1 MKRLILSVTLALAVF
16 SGFSQHEL
24 GLYFMPG
31 TIQSQRYNPAFLQ
44 DEKINIGLISLG
56 TGVGNTGF
64 SFGDL
69 ILPVSGTSQTE
80 LDVSNAIGIMDDMN
94 HLRFRTALDAM
105 NVSVKLRDLQ
115 IGFGYQAIADAYV
128 NYPKT
133 LAELAW
139 EGNTQ
144 FVGREVDIAPGF
156 QAQAYHEFA
165 FSAGWSVNS
174 FLQAGMRMK
183 YLVGLANIS
192 SGNQSATVLTDP
204 SHYATTITT
213 DYVIRSSMID
223 MGTPDDVSFEFEPSP
238 FTQNTGYA
246 VDAGLVVQLTK
257 RISVAVSGVNLLNSI
272 NWQDSV
278 TQFTSNGSYTFT
290 GVDAGEALTGG
301 EVDFESTLD
310 SISERLEFVE
320 SNENYTSNV
329 PTQVYASVHFNPINS
344 FRLGALFFQEFY
356 RGEQFP
362 GMMISASK
370 DVGKIFTAGL
380 TYSMRKR
387 SFENLG
393 ANIMLR
399 GGPVVLFMVTDNF
412 TALLSPRSAREFNLR
427 WGLNVA
433 LK

>member
-1 MKRLILSVTLALAVF
+1 M
-16 SGFSQHEL
+16 
-24 GLYFMPG
+24 
-31 TIQSQRYNPAFLQ
+31 
-44 DEKINIGLISLG
+44 
-56 TGVGNTGF
+56 
-64 SFGDL
+64 
-69 ILPVSGTSQTE
+69 
-80 LDVSNAIGIMDDMN
+80 
-94 HLRFRTALDAM
+94 
-105 NVSVKLRDLQ
+105 
-115 IGFGYQAIADAYV
+115 
-128 NYPKT
+128 
-133 LAELAW
+133 
-139 EGNTQ
+139 
-144 FVGREVDIAPGF
+144 
-156 QAQAYHEFA
+156 
-165 FSAGWSVNS
+165 
-174 FLQAGMRMK
+174 
-183 YLVGLANIS
+183 
-192 SGNQSATVLTDP
+192 
-204 SHYATTITT
+204 
-213 DYVIRSSMID
+213 
-223 MGTPDDVSFEFEPSP
+223 
-238 FTQNTGYA
+238 
-246 VDAGLVVQLTK
+246 
-257 RISVAVSGVNLLNSI
+257 AVSGVNLLNSI